1 MKQKFDPQRHH
12 RRSIR
17 LKGYDYTQQGAYFV
31 TLVTQGRECLFG
43 EIVNGEMRLNE
54 FGAFVAACWKE
65 LPQHFRNAD
74 LDEFVMMP
82 NHLQG
87 IVVLMWDAYG
97 DGRGR
102 GEALT
107 DTSAYRVTSAN
118 VNASP
123 QQSDPFASHETSANA
138 NASPLRASTAPER
151 PHGTKPRSLN
161 AIVQNFK
168 SVTSRKINQRR
179 DTQGTI
185 IWQRDYFERVI
196 RNENE
201 LNKIREY
208 ILNNPAAWE
217 SDNENPRNTT

>member
-1 MKQKFDPQRHH
+1 MNQKFDPQRHH

-17 LKGYDYTQQGAYFV
+17 LKGYDYTRQGAYFV

-54 FGAFVAACWKE
+54 LGALVAECWNG
-65 LPQHFRNAD
+65 LPQYFRNAE

-82 NHLQG
+82 NHLHG
-87 IVVLMWDAYG
+87 IVVLKWDAYG

-107 DTSAYRVTSAN
+107 DAPAN
-118 VNASP
+118 REAAVNV
-123 QQSDPFASHETSANA
+123 
-138 NASPLRASTAPER
+138 NASPLRAPIASER
-151 PHGTKPRSLN
+151 PRGTKPRSLN

-168 SVTSRKINQRR
+168 SVTSRKINQHR
-179 DTQGTI
+179 DTQGTV

-201 LNKIREY
+201 LNQIREY
-208 ILNNPAAWE
+208 ILNNPTAWE
-217 SDNENPRNTT
+217 TDNENPRVGAKH

>member
-54 FGAFVAACWKE
+54 FGALVAEGWNG
-65 LPQHFRNAD
+65 LTQHFRNAD

-82 NHLQG
+82 NHLHG
-87 IVVLMWDAYG
+87 IVVLKWDAYA

-123 QQSDPFASHETSANA
+123 
-138 NASPLRASTAPER
+138 LRVSTASER

-168 SVTSRKINQRR
+168 SVTSRKINQRHN
-179 DTQGTI
+179 TQGTI

-201 LNKIREY
+201 LNRIREY
-208 ILNNPAAWE
+208 IMSNPAAWE